1 MSAVGFRP
9 SVAGTMTVVR
19 FNWPKYLAA
28 GALLLAA
35 AAAGRLG
42 LPGQIC
48 SVLWLGGVLGAIWT
62 ATSLAAT
69 WWVYDRC
76 RVYQQVAT
84 NLGPI
89 GDWATVHCGFDDATP
104 GLAEE
109 IGYGPVQVVDLAIG
123 SSASLRRARRHE
135 LAGAGRHQ
143 GEAPALAPGSLD
155 SIFVTFAAHEVR
167 DPADQ
172 QALFSELSRALRTGG
187 RLVITEHLRDLA
199 NVAVYGPGAL
209 HFQRAAIWR
218 ARAAEAGL
226 SPESHRRITPFV
238 HRVEWTR

>member
-1 MSAVGFRP
+1 MSVVELQR
-9 SVAGTMTVVR
+9 SVAGTATVVR

-28 GALLLAA
+28 GAVLLAA
-35 AAAGRLG
+35 ATAGRLG
-42 LPGQIC
+42 LPGQVRA
-48 SVLWLGGVLGAIWT
+48 VLWLGGVLGATWT

-69 WWVYDRC
+69 WWVYDHC

-89 GDWATVHCGFDDATP
+89 GDWATVHCGFDEATP
-104 GLAEE
+104 TLAQE
-109 IGYGPVQVVDLAIG
+109 IGYGPVEVVDLAIG
-123 SSASLRRARRHE
+123 SSASLRRARGHQ
-135 LAGAGRHQ
+135 LAAAGQHQ
-143 GEAPALAPGSLD
+143 PEAPALTPGSLD

-167 DPADQ
+167 DLTDQ
-172 QALFSELSRALRTGG
+172 RALFFEMSGALRTGG

-199 NVAVYGPGAL
+199 NFAVYGPGAL
-209 HFQRAAIWR
+209 HFQHGAIWR

-238 HRVEWTR
+238 HRMEWTR

>member
-1 MSAVGFRP
+1 MSVVGLQR

-28 GALLLAA
+28 GAILLAA
-35 AAAGRLG
+35 AIAGRLG
-42 LPGQIC
+42 LPGQVC
-48 SVLWLGGVLGAIWT
+48 SVLWLGGVLGAAWS

-69 WWVYDRC
+69 WWVYDHC
-76 RVYQQVAT
+76 RVYQQVA

-104 GLAEE
+104 TLAEE

-123 SSASLRRARRHE
+123 SSASLRRARNHE
-135 LAGAGRHQ
+135 LAVARHRP
-143 GEAPALAPGSLD
+143 EAPALTPGSLD

-167 DPADQ
+167 DLTDQ

-199 NVAVYGPGAL
+199 NFAVYGPGAL

-238 HRVEWTR
+238 HRMEWTR